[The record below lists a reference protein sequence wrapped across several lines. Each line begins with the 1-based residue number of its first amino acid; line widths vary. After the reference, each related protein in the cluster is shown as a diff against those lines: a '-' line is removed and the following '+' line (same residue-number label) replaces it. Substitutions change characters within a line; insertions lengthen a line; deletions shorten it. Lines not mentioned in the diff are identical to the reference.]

1 MARTCVE
8 NVGATDAWKN
18 VEGEII
24 PQKKEWMSMYK
35 MVGQCGDVGQRME
48 GTEMAG
54 GEL

>member
-8 NVGATDAWKN
+8 NVGGTDAWKN
-18 VEGEII
+18 VEGGII

-35 MVGQCGDVGQRME
+35 MVGQCGDVCQRLE
-48 GTEMAG
+48 RIEVAG